1 LKYFQISMKFLN
13 ISKCNISSCIPSR
26 PWALHTINSSD
37 LRESREPTPTRPGQ
51 GGHVPA
57 CGHPPVAIRYWGRPY
72 HANVCLDK
80 SICLPSTFTEAASI
94 FLRSGCPWKTG
105 SPGLTGEAAASLWIR
120 HWKHLRLS
128 LRNMLII
135 ILLLFNSYCLCNLA
149 FWLQYLN
156 KLTYLLTYLLTY

>member
-1 LKYFQISMKFLN
+1 MQSSKRREQEKFFEK
-13 ISKCNISSCIPSR
+13 IRQEDQWRSQ
-26 PWALHTINSSD
+26 T
-37 LRESREPTPTRPGQ
+37 Q
-51 GGHVPA
+51 GGHGGMGTSPSGVQ
-57 CGHPPVAIRYWGRPY
+57 GRGPGGG
-72 HANVCLDK
+72 LW
-80 SICLPSTFTEAASI
+80 ASI

-120 HWKHLRLS
+120 HCKHLRLS

-156 KLTYLLTYLLTY
+156 KLTYLLTNY